1 MMRIMVFGALLIVVA
16 ACAGPASE
24 FDEPGAAGIATADTE
39 TGEDVEKEDKLEIPP
54 EGSLPLSEI
63 IANFEIAGH
72 TAVTEV
78 EFEDGVWEVY
88 YVRQKIRVLD
98 LRTQTNVSA
107 HRPCSAD
114 PDWVGGRERKFPR
127 RSVTHVPGHA

>member
-16 ACAGPASE
+16 ACAGPAPES
-24 FDEPGAAGIATADTE
+24 DEPGAAGIATADTE
-39 TGEDVEKEDKLEIPP
+39 TGEDVEKEDELEIPP

-78 EFEDGVWEVY
+78 EFEDGVWEVEFVVGDEEY
-88 YVRQKIRVLD
+88 ALQIDPMTGEALSDEPQK
-98 LRTQTNVSA
+98 
-107 HRPCSAD
+107 
-114 PDWVGGRERKFPR
+114 PDDD
-127 RSVTHVPGHA
+127 